1 MWEIMRVYGWC
12 MLFNSS
18 TCNRS
23 VYTKYRNSLGRLM
36 GTATLLVGF
45 GDTFHL
51 VPRVL
56 RYF

>member
-1 MWEIMRVYGWC
+1 
-12 MLFNSS
+12 MLFNSN